1 MVLIGDRS
9 PKSLVW
15 IGASRRE
22 LQGFSREAREAAGN
36 ELDRVQLG
44 REPEDWKPMAGIG
57 AGAREIRVRT
67 FEGGAVEHRVV
78 YVAKFEEAVY
88 VLHAFEKKTR
98 KTSPHHLELAANR
111 YKQMVRERRHR
122 KEAP

>member
-1 MVLIGDRS
+1 MVLIGERS
-9 PKSLVW
+9 PKPLVW

-22 LQGFSREAREAAGN
+22 LQGFSPEAREAAGK
-36 ELDRVQLG
+36 ELDRVQLA
-44 REPEDWKPMAGIG
+44 REPRDWKPMAGIG

-67 FEGGAVEHRVV
+67 FEGGALEHRVV
-78 YVAKFEEAVY
+78 YVAKFAEAVY

-98 KTSPHHLELAANR
+98 KTPPHYLELAAKR
-111 YKQMVRERRHR
+111 YKQMVRERGYR